1 MKKMRIVTYKMLK
14 KLARVVNTEVKI
26 QDDNVDLKQK

>member
-1 MKKMRIVTYKMLK
+1 MRIVTYKMLK
-14 KLARVVNTEVKI
+14 KLVQVVNIKVKI

>member
-1 MKKMRIVTYKMLK
+1 MGIVTYKMLK
-14 KLARVVNTEVKI
+14 KLARVVNIEVKI

>member
-1 MKKMRIVTYKMLK
+1 MRIVNNEMLK
-14 KLARVVNTEVKI
+14 KLARVVNIEVKI